1 VNSGR
6 VVLDKR
12 PHFHAD
18 GAPSG
23 HSHIYIFPHSLSSSP
38 PTIHPKFFQAR
49 ATFSSFAILYLKP
62 LPLPLT
68 AVIPSVEMLVQQC
81 IDGDTASYRLLYD
94 RYAKAMFNTSLRIVN
109 SQADAEDILQ
119 EAFTDAFRQLKDF
132 EGRSTFGAWLK
143 QIVVYKSIALLK
155 KQKIQFTKM
164 DDSHDVAESNED
176 PDAIWYTV
184 DTIKASLQELPDGYR
199 TVLSLHLLEGY
210 DQEEIAEIL
219 GVARSTVRT
228 QYMRAK
234 QRLIELLKKRE
245 VYER

>member
-1 VNSGR
+1 
-6 VVLDKR
+6 
-12 PHFHAD
+12 
-18 GAPSG
+18 
-23 HSHIYIFPHSLSSSP
+23 
-38 PTIHPKFFQAR
+38 
-49 ATFSSFAILYLKP
+49 

-109 SQADAEDILQ
+109 RTADAEDILQ
-119 EAFTDAFRQLKDF
+119 EAFTDAFRQLKEF

-155 KQKIQFTKM
+155 KQKIQFTEM
-164 DDSHDVAESNED
+164 DAAHDLADGTED
-176 PDAIWYTV
+176 LDAVWYTV
-184 DTIKASLQELPDGYR
+184 DMIKESLQELPDGYR
-199 TVLSLHLLEGY
+199 TVLSLYLLEGY
-210 DQEEIAEIL
+210 DHDEIAEIL
-219 GVARSTVRT
+219 NVARSTVRT

-234 QRLIELLKKRE
+234 QKLIELLKKKE